1 MIIQTRYGTISLVRD
16 YCWSHVVPKRRMDW
30 RSRPPLRWAG
40 WIWDVV
46 YGPLH

>member
-1 MIIQTRYGTISLVRD
+1 MIIQTRFGTISLVGG